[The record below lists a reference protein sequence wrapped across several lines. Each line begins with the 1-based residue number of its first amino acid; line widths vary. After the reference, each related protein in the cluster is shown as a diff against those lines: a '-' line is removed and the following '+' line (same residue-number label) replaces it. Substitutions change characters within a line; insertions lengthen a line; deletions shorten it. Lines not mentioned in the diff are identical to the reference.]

1 MKTIRLLSMAFLFA
15 SFIII
20 GMSFT
25 DGSENES
32 NEENNLEVLKA
43 DLRVSAIATP
53 GGLCK
58 GNASKVRVTVT
69 NSQMAGVKEKIPV
82 ILYVS
87 QNGSKPSSYVGYL
100 NKGIGPNANYGLPV
114 WFKNVKIPNTGI
126 VTLKAKVN
134 PDLEIQESNYNN
146 NQKITKV
153 KVAKVCGQAPAPAT
167 GGKLTVT
174 AYEDGQWNY
183 GNYTAIP
190 SATVTVKKSNQVIA
204 TGSTGNDGKYTFNSI
219 PKGYVKIEV
228 SKSGCPTA
236 SRNYNMPTYHAKV
249 NMALDCN

>member
-1 MKTIRLLSMAFLFA
+1 MKTIRFIPITLLFA
-15 SFIII
+15 SIFLI

-25 DGSENES
+25 DGPVSKVN
-32 NEENNLEVLKA
+32 NENNLEALKP
-43 DLRVSAIATP
+43 DLRISAIATP

-58 GNASKVRVTVT
+58 GNDSKVRVTVT
-69 NSQMAGVKEKIPV
+69 NSQMAGVKNKIPV
-82 ILYVS
+82 ILFVS
-87 QNGSKPSSYVGYL
+87 QNGSKPSSYVAYL

-114 WFKNVKIPNTGI
+114 WFKNVKIPNTGT

-134 PDLEIQESNYNN
+134 PDLDIQESNYNN

-153 KVAKVCGQAPAPAT
+153 KVGKVCGQAPAPAT

-190 SATVTVKKSNQVIA
+190 QATVTIKKSNQTIA
-204 TGSTGNDGKYTFNSI
+204 TGTTGSNGKYTFNTI
-219 PKGYVKIEV
+219 PKGYIKIEV
-228 SKSGCPTA
+228 AKSGCPSA